1 MTFRLDDVDI
11 AVLEAL
17 LKDGRKSFRQISREI
32 SVSTPTVKQLYEKL
46 VSMGL
51 IKGVM
56 PVIDL
61 GMIENKASE
70 KLDQISLNTIK
81 HHNIK
86 ISKDTI
92 VKMICDYCKGPVHEK
107 PHMLKF
113 ANLERFFCCTSFNS
127 LYKEK
132 YKGRIDSLT
141 NRNNF

>member
-1 MTFRLDDVDI
+1 MPFRLDDVDI
-11 AVLEAL
+11 AVLESL

-32 SVSTPTVKQLYEKL
+32 SISTPTVKQRYEKL
-46 VSMGL
+46 VNMGL
-51 IKGVM
+51 IKAVM

-61 GMIENKASE
+61 GMVENKASE
-70 KLDQISLNTIK
+70 KLDQVRLNTIK

-86 ISKDTI
+86 ISKDTLL
-92 VKMICDYCKGPVHEK
+92 KMVCDYCKGPVHEK

-113 ANLERFFCCTSFNS
+113 ANLERFFCCTSCKS

-141 NRNNF
+141 SQNNF

>member
-1 MTFRLDDVDI
+1 MPFRLDDTDI
-11 AVLEAL
+11 AVLESL

-32 SVSTPTVKQLYEKL
+32 RISTPTVKQRYEKL
-46 VSMGL
+46 VNMGL
-51 IKGVM
+51 IKAVI

-61 GMIENKASE
+61 GMIENKASV
-70 KLDQISLNTIK
+70 KLDQIRLNTIK

-86 ISKDTI
+86 LSKDTI
-92 VKMICDYCKGPVHEK
+92 VKMVCDYCKGPVYDK

-113 ANLERFFCCTSFNS
+113 ANLGRFFCCTSCKS

-141 NRNNF
+141 SRNNF

>member
-1 MTFRLDDVDI
+1 MPFRLDDTDI
-11 AVLEAL
+11 AVLESL

-32 SVSTPTVKQLYEKL
+32 GVTTPTVKQRYEKL
-46 VSMGL
+46 VNMGL

-70 KLDQISLNTIK
+70 KLDQIRLKTIK

-86 ISKDTI
+86 ISKDAM
-92 VKMICDYCKGPVHEK
+92 VKMVCDYCKGPMHNK
-107 PHMLKF
+107 PHMLKI
-113 ANLERFFCCTSFNS
+113 ANLERFFCCTSCRS

-132 YKGRIDSLT
+132 YKGRIDSLAS
-141 NRNNF
+141 RNNF

>member
-1 MTFRLDDVDI
+1 MPFRLDDTDI
-11 AVLEAL
+11 AVLESL

-32 SVSTPTVKQLYEKL
+32 SVSTPTVKQRYEKL
-46 VSMGL
+46 VNMGL

-70 KLDQISLNTIK
+70 KLDQIRLKTIK

-92 VKMICDYCKGPVHEK
+92 VKMICDYCNDYVHEK
-107 PHMLKF
+107 TH
-113 ANLERFFCCTSFNS
+113 
-127 LYKEK
+127 
-132 YKGRIDSLT
+132 T
-141 NRNNF
+141 N